1 MTKRVDLPQG
11 TLEILIWKFRVPR
24 AFAWIQH
31 SASHPANFRR
41 TLRYLRVRFAPPST
55 VLNGVDGSKANERI
69 RERPQSKVL
78 SPDEVRQTQLKEETA
93 KWSDMAGIAAS
104 ILFET
109 ETLSRRQ

>member
-41 TLRYLRVRFAPPST
+41 TPT
-55 VLNGVDGSKANERI
+55 GSFCTAIYRLERSGWI
-69 RERPQSKVL
+69 KGE
-78 SPDEVRQTQLKEETA
+78 
-93 KWSDMAGIAAS
+93 
-104 ILFET
+104 
-109 ETLSRRQ
+109 

>member
-1 MTKRVDLPQG
+1 VS
-11 TLEILIWKFRVPR
+11 LEPSHGYSILLR
-24 AFAWIQH
+24 IQQIFGEH
-31 SASHPANFRR
+31 
-41 TLRYLRVRFAPPST
+41 LQVRFAPPST

-69 RERPQSKVL
+69 RERTQSKVL